1 MHEGIHMK
9 LSWIIEHI
17 LSWSIIIISGIALN
31 NIYGQMDAKTPLGI
45 YTIITFMIMLL
56 IWFTIKEIK
65 LLRLHIQS
73 YQLDKT
79 IKKLSRR
86 HSETDTVEDNKH
98 LDIETTAED
107 IDKILFLLRKCEKRK
122 TNSK

>member
-1 MHEGIHMK
+1 MK

-17 LSWSIIIISGIALN
+17 LSWSIIVISGIALN
-31 NIYGQMDAKTPLGI
+31 NIYGQMDAKTSLGI

-73 YQLDKT
+73 YQLGKT
-79 IKKLSRR
+79 IKKLSNR
-86 HSETDTVEDNKH
+86 HLETDTVEDNKH
-98 LDIETTAED
+98 LDTKTTTED
-107 IDKILFLLRKCEKRK
+107 IDKMLFLLRKCEKRK